1 MANVKFG
8 SGLIWAL
15 KRRGKRKPI
24 ESLQQALAEEA
35 KCSPCGCD
43 EVQGFFTMKDLATDN
58 VHLVFLYDS
67 VLLHVQDTE
76 GNRSLFADCCAERA
90 AGTLDGTA
98 CQALEAAGIPND
110 GQV

>member
-1 MANVKFG
+1 MGKVKFG
-8 SGLIWAL
+8 HGIAWNL
-15 KRRGKRKPI
+15 KKKGKRENI
-24 ESLQQALAEEA
+24 DSLQAALAEEA
-35 KCSPCGCD
+35 KCNACGCD

-58 VHLVFLYDS
+58 IHLVFLYDG
-67 VLLHVQDTE
+67 VLLHVQDTV
-76 GNRSLFADCCAERA
+76 GNRALFANCCAERA